1 MQEWVSIYETNECDI
16 RTLDIHMFRRLT
28 SCQWDPWDRGIT
40 AWYQSLVNDY
50 LGSSN
55 VGIHKYSPDT
65 SSSQLG
71 IKSLGTRVLRADG
84 HGSRSCIMVCCVFC
98 A

>member
-1 MQEWVSIYETNECDI
+1 MMVWHGVTRHPPVFAGEQVVNGNPGIEVSQLGI
-16 RTLDIHMFRRLT
+16 R
-28 SCQWDPWDRGIT
+28 
-40 AWYQSLVNDY
+40 AWVNDS

-55 VGIHKYSPDT
+55 VGIHKYGLNA

-71 IKSLGTRVLRADG
+71 IKILGTRVSRADG
-84 HGSRSCIMVCCVFC
+84 HGFRSCIVVCCVFC